1 MEKIKQKKS
10 LCRIKDIAKRLSI
23 GESTAWRYVNKGELP
38 PPHAKL
44 SKCCTVWLES
54 DIDQYID
61 DKSLQQ
67 TEDRNSEVSEVS
79 NG

>member
-10 LCRIKDIAKRLSI
+10 FCRIKDVAKRLGI
-23 GESTAWRYVNKGELP
+23 GESTAWRYVKKGELP
-38 PPHAKL
+38 QPYARL

-61 DKSLQQ
+61 DKAL
-67 TEDRNSEVSEVS
+67 TKGED